1 MSSTC
6 KTIGT
11 QAASSDQSTQANKM
25 SEDGSKIQHS
35 SLSLK
40 DFLASIA
47 SIKGDL
53 SNITAPPFVLDTKS
67 VVELPGFWAERP
79 SLLVAPS
86 ASPDPAKR
94 ALLVL
99 RWFLSSLKNQQYSGR
114 SVEEGVR
121 KPLNAFLGELFL
133 AKWDDSNGETT
144 LVAEQVSH
152 HPPVTACRVWNEQ
165 YGVFAEGF
173 TRQEITLG
181 FGNITIRQ
189 LGHALLTL
197 KEHNDETYLIPL
209 PDVKV
214 RGLLSGLAGTYPEL
228 EGTYTI
234 PCTSGYYSVIDFS
247 GRSLLGGGDK
257 NGVSAKVFGPGG
269 DSGAGHEPL
278 YTVSGHWN
286 DSFTIYNGAEIS
298 KEASMEIVTIQDLP
312 TVPLKL
318 FEEDSEAQ
326 DAWESRRAWKAV
338 REALERRD
346 MTGAAKAKSAIEQGQ
361 RAMRRNEVREGKEW
375 KALFFRPEKEDKVAT
390 ELYRSILK
398 ELKPEDTVAI
408 WKFNQELWDR
418 GVQKPFHGQSS
429 PNNANRPEDVAAVPV
444 THREMLAD
452 FDDTDLAS
460 PASFKTAPEYMAT
473 SYTPNGSEP
482 QRESPVISTT
492 PEKYIPPVATVR
504 QSVEQSSGG
513 LTPSTPSLSPST
525 RGKRQR
531 AKESMGKFRRSLSS
545 GLSKISS
552 PGRSSDN
559 EHVGSRKGESG

>member
-1 MSSTC
+1 
-6 KTIGT
+6 
-11 QAASSDQSTQANKM
+11 M
-25 SEDGSKIQHS
+25 SEDGFKPQQS
-35 SLSLK
+35 SVSLK

-67 VVELPGFWAERP
+67 TVELPAFWAERP
-79 SLLVAPS
+79 SLFVAPS

-99 RWFLSSLKNQQYSGR
+99 RWFLSSLKNQQYGGR
-114 SVEEGVR
+114 SEEEGVR

-133 AKWDDSNGETT
+133 AKWDDANGETT

-165 YGVFAEGF
+165 HGVSAEGF

-181 FGNITIRQ
+181 LGNITIRQ

-197 KEHNDETYLIPL
+197 REHGDETYLIPL

-234 PCTSGYYSVIDFS
+234 PCTSGYYSVIEFS
-247 GRSLLGGGDK
+247 GRSLLSNGAK
-257 NGVSAKVFGPGG
+257 NEVSARIFGPGR
-269 DSGAGHEPL
+269 DSTAGHEPL
-278 YTVSGHWN
+278 YTVAGHWN
-286 DSFTIYNGAEIS
+286 KSFTIYNGAEIS
-298 KEASMEIVTIQDLP
+298 KEASIETVTIQDLP
-312 TVPLKL
+312 VTPLKL
-318 FEEDSEAQ
+318 FEEDPEAQ

-338 REALERRD
+338 RDALQRRD

-361 RAMRRNEVREGKEW
+361 RAIRKSEAREGTRWE
-375 KALFFRPEKEDKVAT
+375 ALFFRPENEDRVAT

-398 ELKPEDTVAI
+398 DLKPDDTVAL

-418 GVQKPFHGQSS
+418 GVQKPFHGKLLPDNETRTVDVVPISVGRRNLSS
-429 PNNANRPEDVAAVPV
+429 D
-444 THREMLAD
+444 M
-452 FDDTDLAS
+452 DDTDLAS
-460 PASFKTAPEYMAT
+460 PASFKTAPEYLT
-473 SYTPNGSEP
+473 SSSAQNGSEP
-482 QRESPVISTT
+482 QLQPPAIGTP
-492 PEKYIPPVATVR
+492 PEKRIPLANSAR

-513 LTPSTPSLSPST
+513 QTPSTPSVSPST

-531 AKESMGKFRRSLSS
+531 ARESVGKFRKSLSS
-545 GLSKISS
+545 GLSKIAS
-552 PGRSSDN
+552 PVRSSGDS
-559 EHVGSRKGESG
+559 EQAGPRKGTDG